1 MEQKENA
8 EKSVDQSAVQATV
21 GTETEDSD
29 DRLESSVYALVSL
42 RETKKPDE
50 EENPVEQDA
59 DWFEKKNCPE
69 LSLVPKKLSN
79 RERALIVWEEP
90 RNGERVEGSKVEIG
104 CITIS
109 DC

>member
-50 EENPVEQDA
+50 EESQQ
-59 DWFEKKNCPE
+59 
-69 LSLVPKKLSN
+69 
-79 RERALIVWEEP
+79 
-90 RNGERVEGSKVEIG
+90 
-104 CITIS
+104 
-109 DC
+109 

>member
-21 GTETEDSD
+21 GTETEDSEG
-29 DRLESSVYALVSL
+29 RLESSVYALVSL

-59 DWFEKKNCPE
+59 DWLGKTARSCHW
-69 LSLVPKKLSN
+69 S
-79 RERALIVWEEP
+79 P
-90 RNGERVEGSKVEIG
+90 RS
-104 CITIS
+104 
-109 DC
+109 